1 MKTMT
6 ETITREKIEQIVEG
20 IENQQ
25 TNVIGEEWR
34 FLEQLKNSY
43 KERLKD
49 M

>member
-6 ETITREKIEQIVEG
+6 ETITKEKIEQIVEG